1 MAERGS
7 PALRETAVRRAPP
20 LREYAYGRFLVRY
33 RWPVL
38 VLCLLATFAC
48 AAGTRH
54 LTDNPDSRVF
64 FSEDNPQLKALERFE
79 NTYSRNEN
87 VVYVLAP
94 RDGDVFSPRTME
106 AIDWLTEATWQTP
119 YSQRV
124 DSITNFQWT
133 RADGDDLVVSDMY
146 PGAGRASDADLET
159 ARAVVLDR
167 PTLVNR
173 LVDEEGSVTSVN
185 VTVVLPNEDVDTMT
199 QRERDAVP
207 EIVAFTRARAAEFR
221 EAYPDIDLYLTG
233 SVMFSIA
240 FSEVP
245 QQDMATRFPI
255 MVLLIL
261 LIVGVSVR
269 SVLWTVV
276 ALVSVVLTVVAT
288 LGVAGWLGVIL
299 NAGTSG
305 APIIILTLAIA
316 HSVHVMVTCEQQLRE
331 GFSKHDAIV
340 ESLRVNL
347 PPVFVTSA
355 TTAIGFL
362 SLNFSDA
369 PPFRLLGNMVAGGVM
384 IAFVLS
390 LTLVPAAMAVL
401 PARRRR
407 GGRLAA
413 HAMTG
418 FSEFVIARRGILIWV
433 SGAVIALLAIGTTRI
448 TLDDDFVKYF
458 DDSFPIR
465 IASDFAQ
472 ERLTGLN
479 VLEYSVPAGREGGV
493 SDPEF
498 LAHLERFAEWL
509 RAQPNV
515 RHVYA
520 LTDIVKR
527 LNENLHGDD
536 PAFYAL
542 PDSADLAAQYLLL
555 YELSL
560 PLGLDLNSTIDVG
573 KSATRVSA
581 SVVDMSSAEMRDLN
595 ARAEAWLAE
604 NAPALQTQGTGLSL
618 MFSFIS
624 ERNIEAML
632 FGSLLALVLISFVL
646 IVALRSVKV
655 GLVSLVPNLFPAA
668 MAFGLWG
675 YLVGE
680 VGLAIAF
687 AAAVTLGIVVDDTV
701 HFLSKYLRA
710 RREEGMDPVAATRYA
725 FKTVGMALWVTS
737 TCLVAGF
744 LVMATSGFKVNA
756 DLALLS
762 AVTISFALAADFLF
776 LPPLLM
782 KLEGRRR

>member
-1 MAERGS
+1 MAERGE
-7 PALRETAVRRAPP
+7 PALRETTVRRAPA

-38 VLCLLATFAC
+38 VLCLLAAFAC

-94 RDGDVFSPRTME
+94 RDGDVFSARTME

-133 RADGDDLVVSDMY
+133 RADGDDLIVSDMY
-146 PGAGRASDADLET
+146 PGAGRATDADLDT

-185 VTVVLPNEDVDTMT
+185 VTVVLPNEDVDAMT

-245 QQDMATRFPI
+245 QEDMASRFPI

-418 FSEFVIARRGILIWV
+418 FAEFVIARRGILIWV

-448 TLDDDFVKYF
+448 TLDDDFVEYF

-498 LAHLERFAEWL
+498 LAGLERFAEWL

-573 KSATRVSA
+573 KSATRVSV

-604 NAPALQTQGTGLSL
+604 NVPALQTQGTGLSL

-710 RREEGMDPVAATRYA
+710 RREENMDPVAATRYA